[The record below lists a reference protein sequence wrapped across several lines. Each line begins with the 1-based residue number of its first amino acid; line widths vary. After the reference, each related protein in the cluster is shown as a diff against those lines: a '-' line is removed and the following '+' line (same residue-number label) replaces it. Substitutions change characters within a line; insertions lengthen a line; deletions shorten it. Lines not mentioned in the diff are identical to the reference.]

1 MTDLL
6 LRVLDN
12 PEQYAY
18 ISGVREMEKPEM
30 TKLEKARKLF
40 AEYLAAQTAHDFGR
54 GPKPNPEEYGYRHG
68 WVTVEGEAFDHEM
81 CFGKLPTYDA

>member
-1 MTDLL
+1 MTDFIAQG
-6 LRVLDN
+6 VDN
-12 PEQYAY
+12 LSNEAH

-54 GPKPNPEEYGYRHG
+54 GPKPNPEQFGYRHG
-68 WVTVEGEAFDHEM
+68 WVTVEGEAFNHEM